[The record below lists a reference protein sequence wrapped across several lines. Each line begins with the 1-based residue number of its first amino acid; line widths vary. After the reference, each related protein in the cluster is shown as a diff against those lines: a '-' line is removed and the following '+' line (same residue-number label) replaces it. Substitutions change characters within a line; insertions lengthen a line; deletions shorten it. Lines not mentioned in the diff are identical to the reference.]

1 MSELSHHRRCFAIAA
16 VATLVVGLGGTP
28 RDAGAAEQMFDDI
41 HFLVPGG
48 AGGGWDTTARTT
60 GRVLTETG
68 LLGNASYENMSGAGG
83 GRAIGYMIET
93 AERQKGTLMVNST
106 PIVVRSITKVFP
118 YSFRDLKP
126 VASII
131 ADYSVI
137 AVPPDSPYGS
147 FEELAAAFK
156 KDPKSIKIG
165 GGSVRGDLDHL
176 SASAAM
182 QAAGGNPRDVAYIP
196 YDAGGKALAGLL
208 SGEIDALSTGLG
220 EVITPHR
227 EGQLRVLAIA
237 APEPLDVLT
246 DVPTFKEAGYD
257 HVFANWRGFFA
268 SPAVTEEDVEKYARM
283 LERMQQTKRWDEAR
297 EKRGW
302 VNLYQP
308 TNEFVSFL
316 EEQEALMRGLMK
328 ELGFL

>member
-1 MSELSHHRRCFAIAA
+1 MRTFFCRALPGVLAA
-16 VATLVVGLGGTP
+16 AGLAAALA
-28 RDAGAAEQMFDDI
+28 AGPQPARAADPMFDDL

-60 GRVLTETG
+60 GRVLQQTG

-83 GRAIGYMIET
+83 GKAIGYMIET
-93 AERQKGTLMVNST
+93 AERQRDTLMVNST
-106 PIVVRSITKVFP
+106 PIIVRSITKVFP
-118 YSFRDLKP
+118 YSFRDLTP

-137 AVPPDSPYGS
+137 AVRADSDYDS
-147 FEELAAAFK
+147 FADLVSAFEA
-156 KDPKSIKIG
+156 DPQAVKIA

-176 SASAAM
+176 AAASAM
-182 QAAGGNPRDVAYIP
+182 KAAGGNPRDVAYIP

-208 SGEIDALSTGLG
+208 SGETDAISTGLG
-220 EVITPHR
+220 EVITPHK
-227 EGQLRVLAIA
+227 EGQLRILAIA
-237 APEPLDVLT
+237 APEPIDALP
-246 DVPTFKEAGYD
+246 DVPTFKELGYD

-268 SPAVTEEDVEKYARM
+268 SPAVSEERAQRYADM
-283 LERMQQTKRWDEAR
+283 LKRMQQTDRWQEAK

-308 TNEFVSFL
+308 RAEFVSFL
-316 EEQEALMRGLMK
+316 ENQEAQMRSLMK
-328 ELGFL
+328 DLGFL

>member
-1 MSELSHHRRCFAIAA
+1 M
-16 VATLVVGLGGTP
+16 VALALT
-28 RDAGAAEQMFDDI
+28 GAPGSVSAQDQMADDL

-48 AGGGWDTTARTT
+48 AGGGWDTTARVT

-93 AERQKGTLMVNST
+93 AERQTDTLMVNST
-106 PIVVRSITKVFP
+106 PIIVRSITEVFP
-118 YSFRDLKP
+118 YSFRDLTP

-137 AVPPDSPYGS
+137 AVAADSPYGS
-147 FEELAAAFK
+147 FDDLAADFED
-156 KDPKSIKIG
+156 DPNAIKIG

-176 SASAAM
+176 AAASAM
-182 QAAGGNPRDVAYIP
+182 QAAGGDPRDVAYIP
-196 YDAGGKALAGLL
+196 YDAGGAALAGLL
-208 SGEIDALSTGLG
+208 SGETDALSTGLG
-220 EVITPHR
+220 EVITPHN
-227 EGQLRVLAIA
+227 EGQVRILAIA
-237 APEPLDVLT
+237 APEPVDALP
-246 DVPTFKEAGYD
+246 DVPTFEALGYD

-268 SPAVTEEDVEKYARM
+268 SPAVSDERADLYAEMLQAMQRTEAWEA
-283 LERMQQTKRWDEAR
+283 AR
-297 EKRGW
+297 EQRGW

-308 TNEFVSFL
+308 RADFVAFL
-316 EEQEALMRGLMK
+316 EDQEERMRSLMQ